1 MSKAVQ
7 TVPPSENTQPVISFA
22 EISCFNRQDQ
32 FRSQL
37 APVVFRLFSV
47 GRGLGHKVD
56 VEFTDSYGLY
66 YDSDDEN
73 LITAL
78 RNAAPGLPWA
88 QMMYHRW
95 LDQSRIQV
103 VHPERGT
110 IVAQIETRRYYG
122 RKVCESK
129 LQDGHYG
136 QHVVSLAASRAKK
149 AAAAVIEAESE

>member
-7 TVPPSENTQPVISFA
+7 TSTQLEAAAPVVSFA
-22 EISCFNRQDQ
+22 EVACFNKYDQ
-32 FRSQL
+32 FRSSFT
-37 APVVFRLFSV
+37 PVVFRLFSV
-47 GRGLGHKVD
+47 GRGLGQKVD
-56 VEFTDSYGLY
+56 VEFTDTYRLY

-73 LITAL
+73 LIAAL
-78 RNAAPGLPWA
+78 RGAAPGLPWGT
-88 QMMYHRW
+88 MMYHRW

-129 LQDGHYG
+129 LVAGEYG
-136 QHVVSLAASRAKK
+136 GTVVSLAAAK
-149 AAAAVIEAESE
+149 AARAAAVIEAENG